1 MTSHMGRIQ
10 NLRDRVGLTD
20 KKLIASGIP
29 ARGRV
34 VSATPTNVV
43 IGIAQKFMVCDVEVD
58 VELDGDRWRA
68 TCKHPIH
75 LREVEV
81 FQRGHQVVVVKVN
94 PDDRSNIAL
103 DFAADAPEKPKRKRP
118 FGL

>member
-1 MTSHMGRIQ
+1 MGRIQ

-34 VSATPTNVV
+34 VVVTPTNVI

-68 TCKHPIH
+68 RCKHPIH
-75 LREVEV
+75 LREVET
-81 FQRGHQVVVVKVN
+81 FQRGHEVVVVKVD
-94 PDDRSNIAL
+94 PDDREHIAL
-103 DFAADAPEKPKRKRP
+103 DFAADAPPKPKKRGL
-118 FGL
+118 FG